1 MVEEQIN
8 PNAVTHEVD
17 VGGNKRLI
25 IADDL
30 QAGYKDE
37 VSFASLTE
45 DAVGEMTG
53 DNRLAVKAGEEA
65 RETHNTRADLVIAN
79 LARRQRMNKGAPDF
93 KIWTREDGDAI
104 MVCCVWDNEKEC
116 QVAIVAHCWEG
127 ANGEPDHRILFTKEV
142 RV

>member
-1 MVEEQIN
+1 MAEELIN

-17 VGGNKRLI
+17 IGDNKRI
-25 IADDL
+25 IVADDL

-37 VSFASLTE
+37 KSFASLAE
-45 DAVGEMTG
+45 DAIGELTG
-53 DNRLAVKAGEEA
+53 DNALAVQAGEDA

-79 LARRQRMNKGAPDF
+79 LARRHRMNKGRPDF
-93 KIWTREDGDAI
+93 KIFTREDGDAI
-104 MVCCVWDNEKEC
+104 LVCCVWDSDKEC

-127 ANGEPDHRILFTKEV
+127 VNGEPDHRILFTKEV